1 MKSLVKHINDGRVLA
16 YAATAVVLLAL
27 LADRTM
33 LRMAPAET
41 DAYHATVREAIEA
54 LPAAIGSWAGTDTPV
69 PEAAV
74 RMLHPNIILSR
85 RYENLDMSKNE
96 SVTLLIVH
104 VRDARDVLGH
114 YPPVCYPGQ
123 GWKTQQAAPID
134 WSVADMTI
142 RGTGYEFGRD
152 RLEGASRLY
161 VDNFLIL
168 AGGETCRDMDGVEL
182 AAQDR
187 SRKFFGA
194 GQVQLVYDGRTTP
207 QRRREISEE
216 FLKSTEPALRAIAGD
231 GEKHEQ

>member
-1 MKSLVKHINDGRVLA
+1 MISLFKHMSDGRALP
-16 YAATAVVLLAL
+16 YAATAMVLLAL
-27 LADRTM
+27 LADRTL

-41 DAYHATVREAIEA
+41 DAYHASVRDAIAA
-54 LPAAIGSWAGTDTPV
+54 LPTVTGSWIGVDTPV

-85 RYENLDMSKNE
+85 RYQNLSTNE
-96 SVTLLIVH
+96 TVTVLIVH

-123 GWKTQQAAPID
+123 GWKTQQATPVD
-134 WSVADMTI
+134 WNVANLTI
-142 RGTGYEFGRD
+142 RGTEYEFGRD

-187 SRKFFGA
+187 SRKFYGA
-194 GQVQLVYDGRTTP
+194 GQVQLVHDGRTTP

-216 FLKSTEPALRAIAGD
+216 FLQSTEPALHAIVGD
-231 GEKHEQ
+231 GEKHEQQ

>member
-1 MKSLVKHINDGRVLA
+1 MISLFKHMSDGRALP
-16 YAATAVVLLAL
+16 YAATAMVLLAL
-27 LADRTM
+27 LADRTL

-41 DAYHATVREAIEA
+41 DAYHASVRDAIAA
-54 LPAAIGSWAGTDTPV
+54 LPTVTGSWIGVDTPV

-85 RYENLDMSKNE
+85 RYQNLSTNE
-96 SVTLLIVH
+96 TVTVLIVH

-123 GWKTQQAAPID
+123 GWKTQQATPVD
-134 WSVADMTI
+134 WNVANLTI
-142 RGTGYEFGRD
+142 RGTEYEFGRD

-187 SRKFFGA
+187 SRKFYGA
-194 GQVQLVYDGRTTP
+194 GQVQLVHDGRTTP

-216 FLKSTEPALRAIAGD
+216 FLKSTEPALHAIVGD
-231 GEKHEQ
+231 GEKHEQP

>member
-1 MKSLVKHINDGRVLA
+1 MISLFKHMSDGRALP
-16 YAATAVVLLAL
+16 YAATAMVLLAL
-27 LADRTM
+27 LADRTL

-41 DAYHATVREAIEA
+41 DAYHASVRDAIATLPTVT
-54 LPAAIGSWAGTDTPV
+54 GSWVGVDTPV

-85 RYENLDMSKNE
+85 RYQNLSTNE
-96 SVTLLIVH
+96 TVTLLIVH

-123 GWKTQQAAPID
+123 GWKTQQATPVD
-134 WSVADMTI
+134 WNVANLTI
-142 RGTGYEFGRD
+142 RGTEYEFGRD

-187 SRKFFGA
+187 SRKFYGA
-194 GQVQLVYDGRTTP
+194 GQVQLVHDGRTTP

-216 FLKSTEPALRAIAGD
+216 FLQSTEPALRAIVGD
-231 GEKHEQ
+231 GEKHEQQ